1 MNDDARPSLSR
12 AISRRRFLA
21 AAAALASAAGA
32 AVLTNCGDDRRRTL
46 SGSTTPGATAT
57 PAITRARS
65 LGGRLRVYN
74 FDALP
79 PDSLDPH
86 LTQFG
91 PIANVHAAVYSRLL
105 RYDVASGTLAPDL
118 ADGMPEQ
125 PDETTY
131 VVRIRQGVRF
141 HDSAR
146 TRYVL
151 GDRAGRELTADDVR
165 YSIARQM
172 EGGSP
177 QSKRFFRRGQWS
189 VIDSI
194 EARDRYTVV
203 IKTKQPVAPF
213 LSFLAGPHAFIIAR
227 ESVNDRDE
235 LSSDAAMMGTGPF
248 MLDSFEPNA
257 VARLIRNPAWFAQPD
272 RPEAGYARPFIDG
285 YDAFWNPQED
295 VFQRVMFDRRVVDG
309 TNFVDPKELDATY
322 DTNLGDI
329 ALQETDAWGV
339 LASRL
344 LLDREPF
351 RDDRARRALHLAVD
365 RQKLINAIYPPIDGR
380 PSALMSGPIA
390 PGAAAWALAG
400 DELSRTP
407 GYRTAPEQ
415 RGEDIAEARRLW
427 SAAFGDGS
435 GPQLRALFAGFPR
448 NIPDRASTE
457 LRLQLRESLGAEM
470 TGEVDATGHT
480 AIAAGLRRNLDG
492 AAQGAITMT
501 FMLEDGGI
509 DLDDWLY
516 GRFRSGQPDNTMRLH
531 DAQLDE
537 MLDRSRRAFDNDE
550 RAQLGRDI
558 QEYLLA
564 NVNARVEYCAPVERR
579 LMWGY
584 VRNSTLAPWYGLDQG
599 LADVWLDDAHPAWQG
614 RPPAPA

>member
-21 AAAALASAAGA
+21 AAAAVASAAGA
-32 AVLTNCGDDRRRTL
+32 AALTNCGDGKRRAPL
-46 SGSTTPGATAT
+46 GATTPQATAT
-57 PAITRARS
+57 PSITRARS
-65 LGGRLRVYN
+65 FGGRLRVYN

-105 RYDVASGTLAPDL
+105 RYDIASGMLVPDL

-131 VVRIRQGVRF
+131 IVRVRKGVRF
-141 HDSAR
+141 HSSHR
-146 TRYVL
+146 TRLAL
-151 GDRAGRELTADDVR
+151 GDAAGRELTADDVR

-189 VIDSI
+189 TIDSVTV
-194 EARDRYTVV
+194 RDRYTVV
-203 IKTKQPVAPF
+203 IKTKEPVAPF
-213 LSFLAGPHAFIIAR
+213 LSFLAGPHAFILPR
-227 ESVNDRDE
+227 ESINERDE

-248 MLDSFEPNA
+248 MLEAFEPN
-257 VARLIRNPAWFAQPD
+257 VVVRLARNPVWFAQSD
-272 RPEAGYARPFIDG
+272 RPEAGQARPFIDG

-309 TNFVDPKELDATY
+309 TNFVNPKELEATY
-322 DTNLGDI
+322 ETNLRDI
-329 ALQETDAWGV
+329 TLQETDAWGI

-351 RDDRARRALHLAVD
+351 RDDRARRALHLAID
-365 RQKLINAIYPPIDGR
+365 RQALIDAVYPPIDGR
-380 PSALMSGPIA
+380 PSARMSGPVA
-390 PGAAAWALAG
+390 PGASRWALAEE
-400 DELSRTP
+400 DLSRTP
-407 GYRTAPEQ
+407 GYRTGADQ
-415 RGEDIAEARRLW
+415 RAEDIAEARRLW

-435 GPQLRALFAGFPR
+435 GPQVRVLFAGFPR
-448 NIPDRASTE
+448 NIPDRAITE
-457 LRLQLRESLGAEM
+457 LRLQLRQSLGAEM
-470 TGEVDATGHT
+470 TGEVDATGLT
-480 AIAAGLRRNLDG
+480 AIAAGLRRNLD
-492 AAQGAITMT
+492 AAADGAITMT

-516 GRFRSGQPDNTMRLH
+516 GRFRSGQPDNTMRLQ

-537 MLDRSRRAFDNDE
+537 MLDRTRAEFDNEE
-550 RAQLGRDI
+550 REQLGRDI
-558 QEYLLA
+558 QAYLLA
-564 NVNARVEYCAPVERR
+564 NVNARIEYCAPVERR

-584 VRNSTLAPWYGLDQG
+584 VRNSTLAPWYGLDDG
-599 LADVWLDDAHPAWQG
+599 LADVWLDDTHPAWQG
-614 RPPAPA
+614 RPA